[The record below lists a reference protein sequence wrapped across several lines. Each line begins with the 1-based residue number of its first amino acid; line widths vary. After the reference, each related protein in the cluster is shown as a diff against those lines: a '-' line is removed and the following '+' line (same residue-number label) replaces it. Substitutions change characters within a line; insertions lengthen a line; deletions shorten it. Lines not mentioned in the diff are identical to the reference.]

1 MKIQKLLYLM
11 LFLFIAFTSCDDDD
25 NKKTVPVDP
34 PVEKDMSGF
43 ARGADVSWLTEM
55 ESQDVLF
62 YNAEGAETECMSLLK
77 DMDMNAI
84 RLRVWV
90 DPTDGWCNKTD
101 FLVKAKRANDLKM
114 RIMVDFHYSDSWADP
129 GKQNKPA
136 AWEGLTF
143 PELVSAVEA
152 HTSDVLTALKDWGIT
167 PEWVQIG
174 NETTHG
180 MLWDDDE
187 SISGGLTANN
197 GANYTQLH
205 NAAYD
210 VVKSIFPETKVV
222 LHIDRGN
229 RSDLTQNLLTTTT
242 VNNIK
247 IDVLGFSLY
256 PEVDNWE
263 SYTTLCINNMQWVV
277 DNYNYD
283 VMICEVGMS
292 NDAPET
298 ANLFL
303 SQLVSQVSAI
313 TDNKGNSK
321 GLGVFYWEPQCYNN
335 WKGYTKGAFDSEGMP
350 TDALNAFAK

>member
-1 MKIQKLLYLM
+1 MKIQKLLYLI

-34 PVEKDMSGF
+34 PVEKDMSDF

-62 YNAEGAETECMSLLK
+62 YNAEGAETECMELLK

-187 SISGGLTANN
+187 SISGDLTANN

-263 SYTTLCINNMQWVV
+263 SYTTLCMNNMQWVV
-277 DNYNYD
+277 DTYGLD

-292 NDAPET
+292 NDAPKT

-313 TDNKGNSK
+313 TDNQGNSK